1 LLVRVTADIA
11 RLVPLSFFIL
21 VPMMEFALPI
31 ALRLFPNLLPS
42 TFEEKHHAEEKRMKL
57 LKVRL
62 EMAQLLEHTLEE
74 RAAQVTAQERSKKRK
89 EAEAAEAEKAQAEG
103 GISLVEKRARETQRD
118 AERQLSGGRM
128 PEDVRRFMLQMRE
141 GGVSQSSS
149 EELLT
154 MMRGFKD
161 NVTLDHLYRDQLVS
175 MARFLGMNAFAPT
188 AILRFQVRQRLRKL
202 RNEDRDIM
210 WEGVD
215 TLRDEEL
222 VQDLRTRGL
231 PTLNLSKGQM
241 RTTLSNWLQLSQ
253 KKEIPYTLL
262 ILTNMLHF
270 AGTREEQE
278 MMTDDLPSS
287 RGHSD
292 AQIDVVAA
300 QAALSSL
307 SPDLA
312 DKSTLVSQV
321 DVSND
326 EKLQALRREEEL
338 IEEERIV
345 AQSYVKPEELSG
357 EDEDDHKKAAAK
369 EGKPKKAAK
378 AQLELSHD
386 QVGEIAE
393 AVELMAA
400 DSPVAKE
407 RLEVERLNDE
417 RECARERI
425 EEGKKQSRT
434 VAMLDDRVS
443 AMLERLQLELKE
455 TESSIGEAF
464 HTLDLDADGVVTHA
478 ELLTAMEE
486 LHTSKRPNAAAF
498 QEMLNQIDID
508 DDGKISVQDFKRLIR
523 EMQNPGGD
531 DDDLSPSSQQPNTS
545 GAKSSAKGGE

>member
-1 LLVRVTADIA
+1 
-11 RLVPLSFFIL
+11 
-21 VPMMEFALPI
+21 
-31 ALRLFPNLLPS
+31 
-42 TFEEKHHAEEKRMKL
+42 
-57 LKVRL
+57 
-62 EMAQLLEHTLEE
+62 
-74 RAAQVTAQERSKKRK
+74 
-89 EAEAAEAEKAQAEG
+89 
-103 GISLVEKRARETQRD
+103 
-118 AERQLSGGRM
+118 M